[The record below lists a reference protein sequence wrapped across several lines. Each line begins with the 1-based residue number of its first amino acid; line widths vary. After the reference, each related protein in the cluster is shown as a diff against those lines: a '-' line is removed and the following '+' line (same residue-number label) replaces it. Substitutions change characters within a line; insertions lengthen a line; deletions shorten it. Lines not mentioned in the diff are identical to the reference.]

1 MIFRTTTTNIAAPG
15 VMLAAILA
23 AFVTTSALGA
33 QPGAEPSCS
42 DAIMK
47 GTYVLSQS
55 GTQSGVPFAV
65 VGEATYDGHG
75 TGSVTATEMVGGT
88 LIAIN
93 GAPATFTVNSN
104 CSGQKT
110 VGPYH
115 FNFVITPDGKTITFI
130 QTDSGVVST
139 GQAKQL
145 VRTGD

>member
-1 MIFRTTTTNIAAPG
+1 MFARTTTTNIAVLG
-15 VMLAAILA
+15 AILA
-23 AFVTTSALGA
+23 AFVTTSALRA
-33 QPGAEPSCS
+33 QPSCS
-42 DAIMK
+42 DATMK

-55 GTQSGVPFAV
+55 GTESGTPFAI

-75 TGSVTATEMVGGT
+75 NGSVTATKMFGGT
-88 LIAIN
+88 LVAIV

-110 VGPYH
+110 VGPFH

-130 QTDSGVVST
+130 QTDPGVVSA

-145 VRTGD
+145 VRTSD